1 MVTSKLMNTKRPH
14 GVAQILKKVI
24 RVQSRRGKNLHLS
37 NRSRYCLDK
46 TLVSLIS
53 GAIMPS
59 VPSNKVDLQ

>member
-37 NRSRYCLDK
+37 ARSRYCLDK

-59 VPSNKVDLQ
+59 VPSNKVDL